1 MVEMGAQQRN
11 PEHCESPISTEGCS
25 ELATNNKEDSEDR
38 GANDKITDSVDEKEC
53 SSSAEGGSVSLTDA
67 SFFVVSNCQL
77 ENGHA

>member
-38 GANDKITDSVDEKEC
+38 GANDKITDGVDEKEC
-53 SSSAEGGSVSLTDA
+53 SLSAEGGE
-67 SFFVVSNCQL
+67 VV
-77 ENGHA
+77 

>member
-38 GANDKITDSVDEKEC
+38 GANDKITDSVDENE
-53 SSSAEGGSVSLTDA
+53 SAHQQQRE
-67 SFFVVSNCQL
+67 VV
-77 ENGHA
+77 